1 MKKKNP
7 KIPIYTADQVF
18 AIAKLLGL
26 VFELYPTVNAEQKA
40 KRSIAFDLEEK
51 FSKKKKQIIK
61 SNSLFETDTLHK
73 MSLKYHEEFAL
84 SSIIGDMLEMVTEI
98 KPKNDLR
105 IVLNYLSPKFA

>member
-7 KIPIYTADQVF
+7 KSHIYTADQVF

-26 VFELYPTVNAEQKA
+26 VYELYPAINSQQKLI
-40 KRSIAFDLEEK
+40 RSLAFELEEK
-51 FSKKKKQIIK
+51 FTKKKKQIIK
-61 SNSLFETDTLHK
+61 AHNLFEDSNTYK

-84 SSIIGDMLEMVTEI
+84 STIISDMLEMVTEI

-105 IVLNYLSPKFA
+105 IVSNYLHQKLA